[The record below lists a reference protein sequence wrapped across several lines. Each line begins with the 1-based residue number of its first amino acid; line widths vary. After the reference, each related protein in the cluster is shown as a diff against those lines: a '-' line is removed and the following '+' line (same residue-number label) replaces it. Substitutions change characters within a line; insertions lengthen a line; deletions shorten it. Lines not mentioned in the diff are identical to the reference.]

1 MDRVITYNFGEDF
14 IANLADWLQ
23 RTYLTRA
30 NDLSRLAIVF
40 GGKRPALF
48 LKRELARKIKKS
60 YIPFRFFSIDE
71 FVGYILGGRGSFFR
85 IPDLDAS
92 YIIYNLA
99 KEHAPQIL
107 TTREEFSQF
116 LPWAREIAAFID
128 ELDLED
134 VQTKSLEDIQ
144 VSAEIG
150 YEIPESINTLLQNII
165 SIRDAYHKALRMR
178 NAYSRGLRWLEAS
191 KVIDETDLDE
201 FEKILFCGFFYL
213 HKTEEK
219 IFKCLY
225 EKDRAIL
232 FFQKDERPW
241 PVLDKLAQKLACRI
255 EPKNKTKPT
264 YSLNISK
271 GFDTHSQVGLV
282 RENLKKIE
290 NFDNTVIVLPDANS
304 LIPLLSEITHRVE
317 GLNVSMGYPLKRS
330 SLYGLFKSI
339 FKAQATRKKDAY
351 YTKDYLKVLLH
362 PLVKNLMI
370 AQNPAVTRV
379 LAHKVEEILE
389 GKEKTALSGSLF
401 VKLDDI
407 QNLKEI
413 YHLAADTLGR
423 MDIEQ
428 ATDEFQ
434 KILPEV
440 HQVAFRIWEA
450 ITNFSQFAST
460 LEQFLNLLL
469 AKSFVGSYP
478 INLKI
483 VEKIYAIKDELKKL
497 EFSDQNFTRDDIFK
511 IFDQKLETEIISF
524 AGSPLK
530 GLQILGLFETRSLS
544 FDNVIMMDANESLL
558 PKLRVYE
565 PLIPRQIMVSLG
577 LNRLEQ
583 EEEIQRYHFM
593 RLISCSKNVWLVYDD
608 SPEKLRSRFLEELI
622 WQRQK
627 EERSLE
633 VITQPRARFNVE
645 VLPKKGTMKKS
656 KQVIEFLEDL
666 RYSPSSIDTYLNCP
680 LQFYYQYVLGLREKE
695 ELLDA
700 PQGKDIGDFIH
711 GLLEDTY
718 REFLDKKPFIDDKFK
733 NRFFKEFNR
742 RFDQDLKKRMGP
754 DAFMVKDIMDY
765 RLKKFLDNEQQREVK
780 RVVSLEDE
788 SLGGRIKLADS
799 SFQFKCRID
808 RIDELEDSTILI
820 LDYKT
825 GAATKAP
832 TKLAKLE
839 SIEMD
844 RRSIKETIRSF
855 QLPLYYY
862 FVRRKF
868 KDLKLNAALYNLR
881 NLDFAFFIRPEAVD
895 TADRVMGICI
905 KALGFI
911 LAEILNPQ
919 VDFEAD
925 ESRERYCEYCPFF
938 YLCR

>member
-14 IANLADWLQ
+14 ISNLADYLQ
-23 RTYLTRA
+23 RTFLKRD

-60 YIPFRFFSIDE
+60 YFPAQFFSINE
-71 FVGYILGGRGSFFR
+71 FVDYILGKKSSFFR

-107 TTREEFSQF
+107 LAREEFSQF
-116 LPWAREIAAFID
+116 LPWAREITAFID

-134 VQTKSLEDIQ
+134 LQRKTLEDIQ

-178 NAYSRGLRWLEAS
+178 NAYSRGLMWLEAS
-191 KVIDETDLDE
+191 KVINETDLDE
-201 FEKILFCGFFYL
+201 FEKILFCNFFYL

-219 IFKCLY
+219 IFKYLY

-241 PVLDKLAQKLACRI
+241 PVLDKLAQKLACKI
-255 EPKNKTKPT
+255 EPQNKIKPAF
-264 YSLNISK
+264 SLNISK

-290 NFDNTVIVLPDANS
+290 NLEHTVIVLPDANS
-304 LIPLLSEITHRVE
+304 LIPLLSEITYRVE

-330 SLYGLFKSI
+330 SLYNLFKSI
-339 FKAQATRKKDAY
+339 FKAQVTRKKDTY

-362 PLVKNLMI
+362 PLIKNLMI
-370 AQNPAVTRV
+370 VQNPTVTRV
-379 LAHKVEEILE
+379 LVHKVEEILE
-389 GKEKTALSGSLF
+389 GKEKTALSGNLF

-413 YHLAADTLGR
+413 YLLAADTLGR
-423 MDIEQ
+423 MDIE
-428 ATDEFQ
+428 ADTDEFQ
-434 KILPEV
+434 KILLEV
-440 HQVAFRIWEA
+440 HQFTFRIWED
-450 ITNFSQFAST
+450 ISNFSQFAST
-460 LEQFLNLLL
+460 IEQFLNLLL

-478 INLKI
+478 LNLKI

-497 EFSDQNFTRDDIFK
+497 EFSNQNFTKDDIFK
-511 IFDQKLETEIISF
+511 IFDQKLETEIITFS
-524 AGSPLK
+524 GSPLK

-544 FDNVIMMDANESLL
+544 FDNVIVMDVNESVL

-593 RLISCSKNVWLVYDD
+593 RLISCSKNVYLVYDD
-608 SPEKLRSRFLEELI
+608 SPEKEKSRFLEELI
-622 WQRQK
+622 WQKQK
-627 EERSLE
+627 EEKSLK
-633 VITQPRARFNVE
+633 VLTTPQARFNVE
-645 VLPKKGTMKKS
+645 VLPKKEKVKKS
-656 KQVIEFLEDL
+656 TQVIEFLEDL
-666 RYSPSSIDTYLNCP
+666 QYSPSSIDTYLNCP
-680 LQFYYQYVLGLREKE
+680 LQFYYQYVLGLEEKE

-711 GLLEDTY
+711 RLLEDTY
-718 REFLDKKPFIDDKFK
+718 KEFLDKKPFIDDKFK
-733 NRFFKEFNR
+733 NRFFKEFNK
-742 RFDQDLKKRMGP
+742 RFDQDLKKRMGS

-765 RLKKFLDNEQQREVK
+765 RLSRFLDKEQQREVK
-780 RVVSLEDE
+780 KVISLEDE
-788 SLGGRIKLADS
+788 SLGGRIKLRDS

-820 LDYKT
+820 IDYKT
-825 GAATKAP
+825 GANPKAP
-832 TKLAKLE
+832 ARLDKLE
-839 SIEMD
+839 SMEMD
-844 RRSIKETIRSF
+844 RQSIKETIHSF

-862 FVRRKF
+862 FVRAKF
-868 KDLKLNAALYNLR
+868 KDLSLNAALYNLR
-881 NLDFAFFIRPEAVD
+881 KLDFTFFIKPRAINE
-895 TADRVMGICI
+895 ADRVMGICI

-911 LAEILNPQ
+911 ISEILNPQ

-925 ESRERYCEYCPFF
+925 ETRERNCEYCPFF